1 MRGLFVP
8 VVMILLSASAAQAQS
23 GKIALPRFFN
33 PPPPR
38 AQVADAQIW
47 DPYPLPEVGGPA
59 DSTRPRDFFYPPPEA
74 TRGRVWQGA
83 PGTFP
88 RNAPWLRSQA
98 PVDYPNIRKRLSARR
113 TAPAVETVT
122 EDGPAMPP
130 AADNKAAEK
139 QDDELNIYEQAEE
152 KIPAPRG
159 K

>member
-8 VVMILLSASAAQAQS
+8 VVMVLLSASAAQAQS

-98 PVDYPNIRKRLSARR
+98 PVDYPNIRKRMSSRR
-113 TAPAVETVT
+113 TAQAVEATT
-122 EDGPAMPP
+122 EDGPAFVAPP
-130 AADNKAAEK
+130 QDKPGEQDAER
-139 QDDELNIYEQAEE
+139 NIYEQPAE
-152 KIPAPRG
+152 KVPAPQA